1 MKKVCICV
9 LSMASLL
16 SGTLNAQETMKKNK
30 AFAAADMS
38 NFESHNSN
46 PWGLVYADAITEN
59 KAEAVN
65 IHPIAYDLNGL
76 KVAYV
81 NATRAELTLYT
92 PDAGED
98 SPGVLSCYDPAQ
110 FKEVIAQAK
119 QQADLVVCCVHWG
132 IEYSYELEQVQK
144 DTARAYIN
152 AGADVIVGTHS
163 HCLQGIEYYKGAPIF
178 YNLGNFWFNEKDLLT
193 CLLELHVT
201 GTKED
206 WQLDATIVPAHQAG
220 CVTKYLTDGS
230 SVYNLLESISVNA
243 GIKPNG
249 TAYEKK

>member
-1 MKKVCICV
+1 M
-9 LSMASLL
+9 
-16 SGTLNAQETMKKNK
+16 
-30 AFAAADMS
+30 
-38 NFESHNSN
+38 
-46 PWGLVYADAITEN
+46 
-59 KAEAVN
+59 
-65 IHPIAYDLNGL
+65 
-76 KVAYV
+76 AYV

-92 PDAGED
+92 PDAGEN

-110 FKEVIAQAK
+110 FEKVIAQAK

-144 DTARAYIN
+144 DTARAYID

-193 CLLELHVT
+193 CLLELRVT

-206 WQLDATIVPAHQAG
+206 WKLNATVVPARQAG

-243 GIKPNG
+243 GIKPDG
-249 TAYEKK
+249 TVYEKK

>member
-1 MKKVCICV
+1 MG
-9 LSMASLL
+9 A
-16 SGTLNAQETMKKNK
+16 G
-30 AFAAADMS
+30 
-38 NFESHNSN
+38 H
-46 PWGLVYADAITEN
+46 N
-59 KAEAVN
+59 KAEAIKPQV
-65 IHPIAYDLNGL
+65 YDLNGL

-81 NATRAELTLYT
+81 NATRAVLTLYT

-144 DTARAYIN
+144 DTARAYID

-206 WQLDATIVPAHQAG
+206 WKLDATIVPAHQAG

-243 GIKPNG
+243 GIKPDG
-249 TAYEKK
+249 TVYEKK